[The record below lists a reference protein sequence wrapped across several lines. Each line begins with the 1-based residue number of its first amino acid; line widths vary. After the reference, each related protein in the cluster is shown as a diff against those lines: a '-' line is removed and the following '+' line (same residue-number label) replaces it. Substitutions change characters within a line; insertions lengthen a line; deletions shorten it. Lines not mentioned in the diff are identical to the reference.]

1 MGVLFY
7 GADTTGVEERRTLE
21 IIPEQVIVHVDI
33 YHNYACRDCEK
44 ESDQANIV
52 KTPKAPAVIPGSF
65 ASAKAIAYLDVQKYV
80 MGVPLYRQEQHSVN
94 SIKIYIH
101 LSMKNKR
108 LWFIPMYVII

>member
-1 MGVLFY
+1 MQQVSSSLLELQQLSATSIHLRRLAAELGVLFY

-80 MGVPLYRQEQHSVN
+80 MGVPLYRQEQH
-94 SIKIYIH
+94 
-101 LSMKNKR
+101 
-108 LWFIPMYVII
+108 